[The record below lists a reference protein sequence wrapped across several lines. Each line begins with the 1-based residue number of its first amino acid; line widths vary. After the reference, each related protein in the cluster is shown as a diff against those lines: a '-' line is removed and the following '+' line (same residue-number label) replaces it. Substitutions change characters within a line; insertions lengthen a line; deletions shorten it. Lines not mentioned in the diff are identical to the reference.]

1 MNNSVV
7 AFLPCRRGSQRVVN
21 KNTRPFAGIE
31 GGLIQ
36 IKMEQLLLCPKI
48 NRIVVSTD
56 DSKVM
61 DIADSTARAYDKP
74 VSIFERP
81 AHLASSDTS
90 TDELIAYLPE
100 LINEG
105 IVLWT
110 HVTSPFVTA
119 QIYSKAISAYWDN
132 AKQFDSLMSVTKL
145 QSFIWDKK
153 GPVNYDYTKEK
164 WPRTQTLPVWYEVNS
179 AVFIADISIYIENKD
194 RIGKKPFLFE
204 LEGIEGFDIDWEKD
218 FFLAQK
224 MVVADKGIW
233 GGNK

>member
-1 MNNSVV
+1 MTNNSVV
-7 AFLPCRRGSQRVVN
+7 AFLPCRRGSQRVIN
-21 KNTRPFAGIE
+21 KNTRQFAGIE

-36 IKMEQLLLCPKI
+36 IKMEQLLTCPEI
-48 NRIVVSTD
+48 NRIIVSTD
-56 DSKVM
+56 DTKVM
-61 DIADSTARAYDKP
+61 DIADSAARTYEKE
-74 VSIFERP
+74 VKILERP

-90 TDELIAYLPE
+90 TDELIAYVPKI
-100 LINEG
+100 INEG

-132 AKQFDSLMSVTKL
+132 INNFDSLMSVTKL

-179 AVFIADISIYIENKD
+179 AVFMAEISVYIENKD

-204 LEGIEGFDIDWEKD
+204 LEGVEGFDIDWEQD
-218 FFLAQK
+218 FLLAEK
-224 MVVADKGIW
+224 MVITNGEILKI
-233 GGNK
+233 

>member
-1 MNNSVV
+1 MNKSII

-21 KNTRPFAGIE
+21 KNTRKFAEIE

-36 IKMEQLLLCPKI
+36 IKMEQLLSCPEI
-48 NRIVVSTD
+48 DRIVVSTD
-56 DSKVM
+56 DLKVM
-61 DIADSTARAYDKP
+61 DIADNSAKAYDKE
-74 VSIFERP
+74 VSILERP

-90 TDELIAYLPE
+90 TDELIAYIPE
-100 LINEG
+100 IINEG

-132 AKQFDSLMSVTKL
+132 INNFDSLMSVTKL

-153 GPVNYDYTKEK
+153 GAVNYDYNKEK

-179 AVFIADISIYIENKD
+179 ALFMADISVYIENKD

-204 LEGIEGFDIDWEKD
+204 LEGIEGFDIDWEQD
-218 FFLAQK
+218 FWVAEK
-224 MVVADKGIW
+224 MVIADKGILR
-233 GGNK
+233 KR